1 MISKLIPESKVR
13 GWLGKE
19 YWEVAK
25 SVILVG
31 SIFSILTFI
40 SGLGISLTGSGTPG
54 TYSSNI
60 QNLVSSS
67 ESYLCTVN
75 NQVNLAIN
83 NVVPLIIGI
92 GFLKSIQINYEGFPI
107 PPVPIPIAPELP
119 VLRAGISFKLFD
131 NLLYGV
137 AFTYLGFG
145 LSAFLDMLLFLIIP
159 AKVFFAG
166 QVLILPYLVSL
177 GLIVLIPTGLIMRA
191 FPFSRGIGGTLIA
204 FGIGIAIVWPTILIL
219 FNAPI
224 SNYFCRVLSTNY
236 CLPLGP
242 SPSAAQTTI
251 QLYNAPETIQ
261 ATSECNGATLGLGAT
276 GNVPGGLLLAL
287 VCQPLANWW
296 ISTGYTEFSLPW
308 QSAISFF
315 PSLNVLL
322 DNSLYLDLQFFVLF
336 ILDLLIAYTITDNIA
351 KMLGGTIR
359 VSLGNKLKLV

>member
-1 MISKLIPESKVR
+1 MISKLVPESKVR

-31 SIFSILTFI
+31 SIFSVLTFI
-40 SGLGISLTGSGTPG
+40 SGIGAALTGSAG

-60 QNLVSSS
+60 QSLVSSS

-83 NVVPLIIGI
+83 NTVPLMIGI
-92 GFLKSIQINYEGFPI
+92 GFLKSIQINYEGLAVPF
-107 PPVPIPIAPELP
+107 VPIPEAPMIP
-119 VLRAGISFKLFD
+119 VFRTGVSFKLFD

-137 AFTYLGFG
+137 EFAYLGFG
-145 LSAFLDMLLFLIIP
+145 LSAFLDMIIFLLIP
-159 AKVFFAG
+159 AKVFFAS

-204 FGIGIAIVWPTILIL
+204 FGIGIAIVWPSILIL

-224 SNYFCRVLSTNY
+224 SNYFCSVLSTNY

-242 SPSAAQTTI
+242 SPSAAQDTI
-251 QLYNAPETIQ
+251 RLYTSPATIS
-261 ATSECNGATLGLGAT
+261 ATGECNNAAVGLGVT
-276 GNVPGGLLLAL
+276 GNIPGGLLLAQ

-296 ISTGYTEFSLPW
+296 ISTGYTEFLMPW
-308 QSAISFF
+308 QSAISFYA
-315 PSLNVLL
+315 SLNVLL
-322 DNSLYLDLQFFVLF
+322 DNSLYLDLQFFILF
-336 ILDLLIAYTITDNIA
+336 ILDLLIAYTITDNVA